1 VAVAIRHFGR
11 GGILTVLRVET
22 ELTIVFTELVLVV
35 VAGAVLLVL
44 VVTVGFI

>member
-22 ELTIVFTELVLVV
+22 ELAIVFTELALVV
-35 VAGAVLLVL
+35 VAAELVVL
-44 VVTVGFI
+44 VVTVGVI